1 MSDNDYRRK
10 TKMINSLEI
19 IEIIKEYLKD
29 VNGDLDS
36 VRMFGLNNRMMVRY
50 SAQKEILENLLDYI
64 DFRIKEDEN
73 EKIVKHT
80 DPDQYPIF
88 KEDMK

>member
-1 MSDNDYRRK
+1 
-10 TKMINSLEI
+10 MINSLEI

-29 VNGDLDS
+29 VNCDLDS

-64 DFRIKEDEN
+64 DFMIKQNEN
-73 EKIVKHT
+73 AITFEHAGL
-80 DPDQYPIF
+80 DQYPIF
-88 KEDMK
+88 KEDKQNENNISD

>member
-1 MSDNDYRRK
+1 ML
-10 TKMINSLEI
+10 NSLEI
-19 IEIIKEYLKD
+19 IEIIKEYLQD

-64 DFRIKEDEN
+64 DFRIEQNEN
-73 EKIVKHT
+73 ERIVNQD
-80 DPDQYPIF
+80 DPDEFKIF
-88 KEDMK
+88 KEEKK

>member
-1 MSDNDYRRK
+1 
-10 TKMINSLEI
+10 MINSLEI

-64 DFRIKEDEN
+64 DFMIKQNEN
-73 EKIVKHT
+73 AITFEHA

-88 KEDMK
+88 KEDKK